1 MTNATTA
8 ATARRM
14 AMPAMIQPHGVDSSL
29 DDAAF
34 VGVAAGAATAV
45 VCVGGTV
52 TTAAGGLA
60 GGRCVRDGG
69 TTGGR
74 GAVGVGCE
82 TAGGDADRV
91 GGKDVTGP
99 AGEPPPPQAATSA
112 GCALTSATA
121 ATRTA

>member
-45 VCVGGTV
+45 VCVGDAVMTAAVVCAGGAV
-52 TTAAGGLA
+52 TTAGGGA
-60 GGRCVRDGG
+60 PGGRRVRDGG
-69 TTGGR
+69 S
-74 GAVGVGCE
+74 AV
-82 TAGGDADRV
+82 RV
-91 GGKDVTGP
+91 GG
-99 AGEPPPPQAATSA
+99 SA
-112 GCALTSATA
+112 VRVGSATA
-121 ATRTA
+121 GDEAA